1 MALNIVKV
9 PDIGEGIAQVE
20 VVAWHVQA
28 GDEVAEEQV
37 LADIMTDK
45 ATVEIPSPVS
55 GTVIAL
61 HAREGDTVAVGSDL
75 IHIETAA
82 AAAGQ
87 QQARR
92 QPEAPGADAGRRGG
106 PAHAAVQSV
115 SSGAGGGKAL
125 ASPSV
130 RQHAR
135 QAGIDLAEVR
145 GSGPEGRILHA
156 DLDAW
161 QAGQGKRHPADASG
175 PAGIDG
181 VAAQDGTALPL
192 AGVRR
197 RMARKMQEALRH
209 VPQFSYVEEV
219 DVTELEALRARLNAK
234 WEDDRGRLTVSAFIL
249 RAMAQAVR
257 DYPLV
262 NARYDDQA
270 EIITHYSSVHAG
282 VAVHAAEGLLVP
294 VLRNVESHDL
304 WFCAREIAR
313 MAGEARA
320 GKARLADQGGSTIT
334 LTNLGRLGGIVSTPM
349 VNCPEV
355 AIVGVNRIVE
365 RPAVLGG
372 AIVARKCMN
381 LSSSF
386 DHRVID
392 GAYAAGFIQAVRG
405 YLECPATL
413 FVE

>member
-20 VVAWHVQA
+20 VVAWHVRV
-28 GDEVAEEQV
+28 GDEVAEEQA

-55 GTVIAL
+55 GTVVAL

-75 IHIETAA
+75 IHIETSAA
-82 AAAGQ
+82 APVLQ
-87 QQARR
+87 R
-92 QPEAPGADAGRRGG
+92 PEPLGADAERRTGPDHAFAQLVSGG
-106 PAHAAVQSV
+106 AA
-115 SSGAGGGKAL
+115 GGKAL

-145 GSGPEGRILHA
+145 GSGPEGRVLHA

-161 QAGQGKRHPADASG
+161 QTGRSKLHSVVAAGPASTADA
-175 PAGIDG
+175 
-181 VAAQDGTALPL
+181 AAQDGTALPL

-197 RMARKMQEALRH
+197 QMARKMQEALQH

-219 DVTELEALRARLNAK
+219 DATELEALRARLNAR
-234 WEDDRGRLTVSAFIL
+234 WEEDRGRLTISAFIL
-249 RAMAQAVR
+249 RAMALAVR

-270 EIITHYSSVHAG
+270 EVITHYASVHAG
-282 VAVHAAEGLLVP
+282 VAVHTPDGLLVP
-294 VLRNVESHDL
+294 VLRNVESRDL
-304 WFCAREIAR
+304 WFCAKEIAR

-320 GKARLADQGGSTIT
+320 GKTRLADQGGSTIT

-349 VNCPEV
+349 INYPEV

-365 RPAVLGG
+365 RPAVLSG
-372 AIVARKCMN
+372 AIVARKSMN

>member
-20 VVAWHVQA
+20 VVAWHVQV
-28 GDEVAEEQV
+28 GDEVAEEQA

-55 GTVIAL
+55 GTVVAL
-61 HAREGDTVAVGSDL
+61 HAQEGETVAVGSDL
-75 IHIETAA
+75 IHIETEAA
-82 AAAGQ
+82 APVLQ
-87 QQARR
+87 E
-92 QPEAPGADAGRRGG
+92 PEPPGADAERRAG
-106 PAHAAVQSV
+106 PDHAFAQLV
-115 SSGAGGGKAL
+115 SGGAGGGKAL

-135 QAGIDLAEVR
+135 QAGIDLADVR
-145 GSGPEGRILHA
+145 GSGPEGRVLHA

-161 QAGQGKRHPADASG
+161 QAGRSRPHSAGARG
-175 PAGIDG
+175 PASDGG
-181 VAAQDGTALPL
+181 VAVQDGTALPL

-197 RMARKMQEALRH
+197 QMARKMQEALRH

-234 WEDDRGRLTVSAFIL
+234 WEEDRGRLTISAFIL
-249 RAMAQAVR
+249 RAMALAAR
-257 DYPLV
+257 GYPLV

-270 EIITHYSSVHAG
+270 EVITHYSSVHAG
-282 VAVHAAEGLLVP
+282 VAVHTPDGLLVP
-294 VLRNVESHDL
+294 VLRNVESRDL
-304 WFCAREIAR
+304 WFCAKEIAR

-320 GKARLADQGGSTIT
+320 GKTRLADQGGSTIT

-349 VNCPEV
+349 VNYPEV
-355 AIVGVNRIVE
+355 AIVGVNRIVA
-365 RPAVLGG
+365 RPAVLSG
-372 AIVARKCMN
+372 AIVARKSMN

-386 DHRVID
+386 DHRVVD